1 VKRSRLFIR
10 SLSLGSE
17 GGRVWCGSIFAFALV
32 LVSLAVH
39 AAPAQ
44 PVSDYPNKPIRLVVP
59 SPPGG
64 TIDPITRILGEALG
78 KLYGENV
85 IIDNRPGANF
95 NVGMALVAKADP
107 DGYTL
112 VMASS
117 GALATNIHLYSKLP
131 FHPVK
136 DFEPIVLY
144 GNVPNILV
152 VHPSVPVKTLKEF
165 TDYAKSNPNK
175 LNFGSTGNGSS
186 MHLAGELYKSLT
198 GAQMTHVPYVSPA
211 VATQDLLAGRT
222 QLMFQLM
229 TGIVQ
234 FVKTDKVRA
243 IAVAAPKR
251 STALPDVPTAAEAGL
266 KGLESSAWFGVLTP
280 RGTPKPII
288 AKLNKDINGLLND
301 PAFRKRL
308 IDIGVEPMGGTPEEF
323 AQYLQAE
330 LKKWGDV
337 VKVSGAKID

>member
-1 VKRSRLFIR
+1 MISRK
-10 SLSLGSE
+10 
-17 GGRVWCGSIFAFALV
+17 FAA
-32 LVSLAVH
+32 LAVAVAGFTVGASIP
-39 AAPAQ
+39 AAIAAAK
-44 PVSDYPNKPIRLVVP
+44 DAAANYPNKPVRIVVP
-59 SPPGG
+59 APPGG
-64 TIDPITRILGEALG
+64 TIDPISRMLADGLEKIH
-78 KLYGENV
+78 GENF

-112 VMASS
+112 VVASS

-131 FHPVK
+131 YHPVK
-136 DFEPIVLY
+136 DFEPIALY

-152 VHPSVPVKTLKEF
+152 VHPSIPVKSLKEF
-165 TDYAKSNPNK
+165 TEYVRSNPTK
-175 LNFGSTGNGSS
+175 LNYGSTGNGSS

-198 GAQMTHVPYVSPA
+198 GTQLTHVPYVSPG

-222 QLMFQLM
+222 QVMFQLM

-243 IAVAAPKR
+243 IAVASPRR

-266 KGLESSAWFGVLTP
+266 KGLESSAWFGVMAP
-280 RGTPKPII
+280 KGTPAPII
-288 AKLNKDINGLLND
+288 GKLNQDINKLLND

-308 IDIGVEPMGGTPEEF
+308 IDIGVEPMGGTPQDF
-323 AQYLQAE
+323 AKYLDIE
-330 LKKWGDV
+330 LKKWGEV
-337 VKVSGAKID
+337 VRVSGAKID